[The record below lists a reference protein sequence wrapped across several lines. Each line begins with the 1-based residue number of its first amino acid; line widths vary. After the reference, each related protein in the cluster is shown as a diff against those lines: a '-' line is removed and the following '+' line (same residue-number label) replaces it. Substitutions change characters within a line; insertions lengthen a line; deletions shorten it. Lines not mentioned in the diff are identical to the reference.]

1 MLKHLTLICFLFAN
15 FCWSQSKQEIFFYS
29 GDFERTLAFAKE
41 VNRPIF
47 IDFYAVWC
55 GSCRKMSKNTFTD
68 PELAEYFNS
77 HFINK
82 KIDVEKGEG
91 IELAKKHKVKSYP
104 NLVFLNSKGEIIL
117 SAKGYKNAKQLK
129 QLAIKALK
137 KM

>member
-1 MLKHLTLICFLFAN
+1 MLKQLTLFCFLFAN
-15 FCWSQSKQEIFFYS
+15 FCWSQSNQEIFFYS
-29 GDFERTLAFAKE
+29 GDFERTLAFAEE

-55 GSCRKMSKNTFTD
+55 GPCRKMSKNVFTD

-91 IELAKKHKVKSYP
+91 IELAKRYKVKSYP
-104 NLVFLNSKGEIIL
+104 NLVFLNPKGEIIL
-117 SAKGYKNAKQLK
+117 RAKGYKNKKQLK
-129 QLAIKALK
+129 RLAIKALK